1 MTAAVAPLDGTTRAT
16 RPERR
21 PFEPGSRM
29 WEDTG
34 LITFSLT
41 AGSAF
46 LLQTMEPSIAAVV
59 DEHSAFRTDAL
70 GRAAR
75 SIASVMMWIYGGE
88 EALAEADRL
97 RKMHTTLNSTDANG
111 VKHRAL
117 SSGPWAWVLHTAIFA
132 FTEGNKYFSSEKLTD
147 AEKEEYYQEV
157 VQLMHNFSV
166 APKEIP
172 ASFAEWEPWFQ
183 DQIENHLVPTNVAYD
198 YLKVARTLAPP
209 KQIPTPLRP
218 VWRVVATPVGRMQHF
233 FTIGTTPEIIREKLD
248 IPWTANDERTLRAL
262 GWLIGHTVPHLPERV
277 RYFPIAYEA
286 RRLERD
292 RARLRKMINLRPV

>member
-1 MTAAVAPLDGTTRAT
+1 MTAAVAQLDPADRGA

-21 PFEPGSRM
+21 PFRPGTRM

-59 DEHSAFRTDAL
+59 DEHSTFRTDAL

-75 SIASVMMWIYGGE
+75 SIASVMMWIYGGD

-97 RKMHTTLNSTDANG
+97 RKMHATLNSTDAHG
-111 VKHRAL
+111 VKHQAL

-132 FTEGNKYFSSEKLTD
+132 FTEGNKYFSDAKLTE
-147 AEKEEYYQEV
+147 AEKEAYYQEV
-157 VQLMHNFSV
+157 VQLMRNFMV

-172 ASFAEWEPWFQ
+172 ASYAEWVPWFE
-183 DQIENHLVPTNVAYD
+183 DQVENHLVPTDVAYD
-198 YLKVARTLAPP
+198 YLKVIRNIAPP
-209 KQIPTPLRP
+209 EQIPGALHP
-218 VWRVVATPVGRMQHF
+218 VWRAATAPIGKLQYF
-233 FTIGTTPEIIREKLD
+233 FTVGTTPEVIRRKLELE
-248 IPWTANDERTLRAL
+248 WTARDERTLRAL
-262 GWLIGHTVPHLPERV
+262 GWVIGRAVPKLPERV

-286 RRLERD
+286 RKVERD
-292 RARLRKMINLRPV
+292 KARLRKMINLRPV